1 MTNFWHKYRFHLET
15 LFVFVLAGSV
25 RLSSLGVF
33 LVVDEEDRWRWAV
46 DFYQALLAG
55 DLPGT
60 LVGDGYPGIFPAW
73 LETGW
78 VIQSIREMSWTWPN
92 GLCSF

>member
-15 LFVFVLAGSV
+15 LFVLAGSV
-25 RLSSLGVF
+25 RFSSLGVF